1 MSSFDLVNWV
11 LICEQTQWEVFKP
24 IVKLRNIMLATVFAT
39 CLVVVLL
46 VFPLAHFAVRPIVRL
61 KDATAKS
68 ASPHDLLFLLCETNV
83 QTAATQPPSYYRGSE
98 DDSKAPSIANEHAH
112 NDGNNMERG
121 VRILGINFRRRR
133 KKAAPLVFMQDQDT
147 RRRVFRIPARVEVG
161 KMYFKD
167 ELTDLTATYNEMTD
181 ELARQYEHLEDRVAE
196 RTKELEE
203 QKKLAEAASEAKG
216 LFVANI
222 SHELRTPLNGILGMA
237 AVCMGEDDLG
247 KIKDSLSVVY
257 RSGELLHNLLTDLLN
272 FSKNQLGRHQLTLDE
287 GEFRML
293 EIVTQI
299 RSIFGKQAKDN
310 NQRFTILIDPED
322 EIMDMVLWGDSNRI
336 LQVLIN
342 LVGNGLKF
350 TP

>member
-1 MSSFDLVNWV
+1 
-11 LICEQTQWEVFKP
+11 
-24 IVKLRNIMLATVFAT
+24 
-39 CLVVVLL
+39 
-46 VFPLAHFAVRPIVRL
+46 VRL
-61 KDATAKS
+61 IR
-68 ASPHDLLFLLCETNV
+68 V
-83 QTAATQPPSYYRGSE
+83 QIAATQPPSYYRGSE
-98 DDSKAPSIANEHAH
+98 DGAKAPSI
-112 NDGNNMERG
+112 DGEPYGDNMKRG
-121 VRILGINFRRRR
+121 VKILGINFRRRH
-133 KKAAPLVFMQDQDT
+133 KKAAQPVFMQDQDA
-147 RRRVFRIPARVEVG
+147 RRRVFRIPGRVEVG
-161 KMYFKD
+161 KIYFKD

-237 AVCMGEDDLG
+237 AVCMGESDLG

-287 GEFRML
+287 GQFRMF

-299 RSIFGKQAKDN
+299 QSLFGTQAEDS
-310 NQRFTILIDPED
+310 NQDLTILVDPED

>member
-1 MSSFDLVNWV
+1 VTTHFCDL
-11 LICEQTQWEVFKP
+11 
-24 IVKLRNIMLATVFAT
+24 
-39 CLVVVLL
+39 
-46 VFPLAHFAVRPIVRL
+46 RL
-61 KDATAKS
+61 TRAQIT
-68 ASPHDLLFLLCETNV
+68 
-83 QTAATQPPSYYRGSE
+83 ATQPPSYYRGSE
-98 DDSKAPSIANEHAH
+98 DDSKAPSIAGEPAR
-112 NDGNNMERG
+112 DGDDNMERG
-121 VRILGINFRRRR
+121 IKILGISFRRRH
-133 KKAAPLVFMQDQDT
+133 KEAPQPMFMQDQDT
-147 RRRVFRIPARVEVG
+147 RRRVFRIPGRVEMG

-203 QKKLAEAASEAKG
+203 QKKLAEAANEAKG

-237 AVCMGEDDLG
+237 AVCMGENDLG
-247 KIKDSLSVVY
+247 KIKDSLGVVY

-299 RSIFGKQAKDN
+299 RSIFGKQAKEN
-310 NQRFTILIDPED
+310 NQDFAILIEPED

>member
-1 MSSFDLVNWV
+1 MEKEKV
-11 LICEQTQWEVFKP
+11 E
-24 IVKLRNIMLATVFAT
+24 
-39 CLVVVLL
+39 
-46 VFPLAHFAVRPIVRL
+46 
-61 KDATAKS
+61 
-68 ASPHDLLFLLCETNV
+68 
-83 QTAATQPPSYYRGSE
+83 E
-98 DDSKAPSIANEHAH
+98 DP
-112 NDGNNMERG
+112 
-121 VRILGINFRRRR
+121 RRS
-133 KKAAPLVFMQDQDT
+133 
-147 RRRVFRIPARVEVG
+147 VFRIPGRVEVSRTWIQ
-161 KMYFKD
+161 D
-167 ELTDLTATYNEMTD
+167 ELTDLTSTYNEMTE

-203 QKKLAEAASEAKG
+203 QKKLAEAANEAKG

-237 AVCMGEDDLG
+237 AVCMGEQDLV

-272 FSKNQLGRHQLTLDE
+272 FSKNQFGGHLLTLDE

-299 RSIFGKQAKDN
+299 ESIFGQQAKNSNID
-310 NQRFTILIDPED
+310 FSILVQPED
-322 EIMDMVLWGDSNRI
+322 TVMDMVLWGDSNRI

-342 LVGNGLKF
+342 LVGNSLKF